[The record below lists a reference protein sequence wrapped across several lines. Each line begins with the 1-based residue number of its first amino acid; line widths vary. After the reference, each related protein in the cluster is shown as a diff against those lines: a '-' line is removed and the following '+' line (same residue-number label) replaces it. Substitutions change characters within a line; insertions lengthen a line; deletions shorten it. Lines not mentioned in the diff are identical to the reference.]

1 MPETAVKAKR
11 IRILDRRS
19 DDRLGQMFR
28 LTRRE
33 IHDLKVLVVL
43 AQNSDFVLPA
53 RMWATDQAETWDVR
67 GLMKR
72 IEGL

>member
-43 AQNSDFVLPA
+43 AQNSDFVLPKHL
-53 RMWATDQAETWDVR
+53 WATDEAEVWDVH
-67 GLMKR
+67 GLIRR
-72 IEGL
+72 IDAL